1 MSASAGR
8 PLSLARLRALPAG
21 AVIVD
26 RRGVRW
32 TRFLNRKH
40 EPGWFRSNQR
50 HDWAPDGFVASYRL
64 LYEEYRPLQLA
75 TGAEAAP

>member
-1 MSASAGR
+1 MSALADR

-26 RRGVRW
+26 RHGVRW

-40 EPGWFRSNQR
+40 EPGWFRSNQV
-50 HDWAPDGFVASYRL
+50 HDWAPDGSVASYRL
-64 LYEEYRPLQLA
+64 LHEQYRPLHLVSVPEV
-75 TGAEAAP
+75 TP